1 MLKVKNISKSFGNI
15 TALSD
20 ISFDV
25 EPGEFVF
32 LTGPSGAGKTTL
44 LRLIL
49 RQYKPDSGEILLD
62 DADITKIKSREVP
75 KLRQQIGV
83 VFQDFKILPERTVRE
98 NVEVALAVVGL
109 PSSEWGARVEHVLAL
124 VGLADRGS
132 LFPSQLSGGELQR
145 VSLAR
150 ALVVNPKL
158 ILADEP
164 TGNLDWETADKIMS
178 LFDKI
183 NKEGKTIIMATHHQ
197 LIIDKYKKR
206 TIELRGGK
214 VTNESKALSGKSK
227 QNKNEIKTKEVKEG
241 DDK

>member
-1 MLKVKNISKSFGNI
+1 MLKIKNLTKSFGDI

-25 EPGEFVF
+25 KSGEFVF
-32 LTGPSGAGKTTL
+32 INGPSGSGKTTL

-49 RQYKPDSGEILLD
+49 RDLLPDKGEILLD
-62 DADITKIKSREVP
+62 DIEITKLDKKDVP
-75 KLRQQIGV
+75 ALRQQIGV
-83 VFQDFKILPERTVRE
+83 VFQDFKVLPERTLRE
-98 NVEVALAVVGL
+98 NVEIALAILGIEQERWQERVDDVLKMVGL
-109 PSSEWGARVEHVLAL
+109 DTRSE
-124 VGLADRGS
+124 

-164 TGNLDWETADKIMS
+164 TGNLDWETADTMMD

-183 NKEGKTIIMATHHQ
+183 NKEGKTVIMATHN
-197 LIIDKYKKR
+197 LVLVNKLKKR
-206 TIELRGGK
+206 VIKLSEGK
-214 VTNESKALSGKSK
+214 LISDSGHKSEAK
-227 QNKNEIKTKEVKEG
+227 QTK
-241 DDK
+241 